1 MSLALKRR
9 WIIEDLRD
17 RYSVAGI
24 VKRRGVSEDDVRAV
38 WREWSRQ
45 RKREADHRSH
55 ERQKL
60 KRQAIAVG
68 ANGFESR

>member
-24 VKRRGVSEDDVRAV
+24 AKRRGVSEDDVRTV

-45 RKREADHRSH
+45 RKREADRRSY

-60 KRQAIAVG
+60 KKQAVAVG
-68 ANGFESR
+68 A